1 MSGGWTM
8 GFRRPGSRKILRKGA
23 VAAALLFSGVGNA
36 ESDPSGTYV
45 FISQS
50 RSVTKLPVVK
60 DYVALTRSVAVLEL
74 RYDGKRLVGTGPL
87 CSVEL
92 AGSSSM
98 VRMELPP
105 AFQRSLPPVRIDATL
120 KKQGDSVRFEQAPQT
135 VVVGARLGDPIREK
149 LPESADDARVVDQ
162 DRDGRP
168 GVTVRV
174 HGIVSGEV
182 FVVQRS
188 TSQLRGVQ
196 DEKGFSGQV
205 IFQNEQ
211 SVVGATSPFL
221 KGNRASEPTR
231 EGSWFRLERLAKGKG
246 CDAAKARAQASFTAE

>member
-1 MSGGWTM
+1 MRDGRTSGL
-8 GFRRPGSRKILRKGA
+8 RSLGSRKIPRIGA
-23 VAAALLFSGVGNA
+23 LACAVLFSGVGSA

-60 DYVALTRSVAVLEL
+60 DYVALTRSVAVVEL
-74 RYDGKRLVGTGPL
+74 RSDGKRLIGSGPL

-98 VRMELPP
+98 VRMELPA

-120 KKQGDSVRFEQAPQT
+120 KKQGSSVRFEQAPQT
-135 VVVGARLGDPIREK
+135 VVVGARLRDPIREK

-211 SVVGATSPFL
+211 SVLGATSPFL

-231 EGSWFRLERLAKGKG
+231 EGSWFRLERLQKGQK
-246 CDAAKARAQASFTAE
+246 CDAAQARARTIFSAE